1 MMKSLPVADS
11 MENVRIGIAGL
22 PGSGKTQV
30 LLRVVDMIRDEE
42 LRIGGMITEPITEG
56 HRRVGFNVV
65 NWLTGEKKVFAHVD
79 IESGVFVDK
88 YGVDLDTLDSVGVAA
103 IKKAIEDEV
112 DLILIDEI
120 GKMEMESENFVA
132 AVKDAL
138 DTEIA
143 ILMTMHKKSRNP
155 LLQDIRRRDDIRMLE
170 VTPINRNLL
179 PYKIS
184 RILHGE
190 IL

>member
-1 MMKSLPVADS
+1 
-11 MENVRIGIAGL
+11 MENIRIGIAGL

-30 LLRVVDMIRDEE
+30 LLRVIDMLKDEE
-42 LRIGGMITEPITEG
+42 LTIGGMMTEPITEG

-65 NWLTGEKKVFAHVD
+65 DWMTGEKKVFAHVD
-79 IESGVFVDK
+79 IDTGVFVDK
-88 YGVDLDTLDSVGVAA
+88 YGVDLEVLDSVGVAA
-103 IKKAIEDEV
+103 INKAIKEEV
-112 DLILIDEI
+112 DLIIIDEI
-120 GKMEMESENFVA
+120 GKMEMESANFNA
-132 AVKDAL
+132 AVKEAL

-170 VTPINRNLL
+170 VTPINKNLL

-190 IL
+190 IV